1 MFKVTN
7 VNNGKTFTHYT
18 KMGME
23 QDKTILERYGVSFV
37 VDEIDEIDVTDGKQ
51 TSNMVDNSIKP
62 IVGGKL

>member
-7 VNNGKTFTHYT
+7 VGNGKTFTHYT

-37 VDEIDEIDVTDGKQ
+37 IDEIDVNGQLECDFDGI
-51 TSNMVDNSIKP
+51 S
-62 IVGGKL
+62 

>member
-7 VNNGKTFTHYT
+7 VNNGKTFTHHT

-23 QDKTILERYGVSFV
+23 QDKTILERYGIAFVIDEVDATDDKQALNV
-37 VDEIDEIDVTDGKQ
+37 VDN
-51 TSNMVDNSIKP
+51 NMKP